1 MCVLLVSLG
10 LIAKMPPV
18 LAIVHPACTV
28 DNVWR
33 QMGEPCPASA
43 LLDIPETYVRL
54 ETFHTC

>member
-10 LIAKMPPV
+10 LTAKMPPV
-18 LAIVHPACTV
+18 LVIVHPVCTV

-33 QMGEPCPASA
+33 QTRGPSPASA
-43 LLDIPETYVRL
+43 PLDIPETYVRL